1 MNRTSFEKQANMVS
15 KRLGNYECEG
25 QMSIFDVDWDS
36 MSNKE
41 KEQKNQRE
49 IDEMEPD
56 FPF

>member
-1 MNRTSFEKQANMVS
+1 MENMNFKKQADKVA

-36 MSNKE
+36 IVCKE
-41 KEQKNQRE
+41 ENQNNQRY